1 MSAIAGGR
9 NPQIL
14 KWVFFGAMA
23 LATLLVIYSDERFL
37 ISPADSE
44 WRHIAPFKW
53 LLLPHGLAGAAAL
66 FTGPLQFSDRIR
78 ANWPKLHRWTGRIYI
93 GAICLVA
100 APLGF
105 YIGGH
110 YEPRTI
116 HVEQYFQAGLWWL
129 TTAIAF
135 VCILNRQIAMHKL
148 WMMRSYGFCCI
159 FVLSRVPDGF
169 HIHYSDQFLADMLW
183 SLVIAALI
191 VPDLVLTAR
200 ELARLASRRRARGTI
215 PAFAG

>member
-1 MSAIAGGR
+1 MSAIAGR

-23 LATLLVIYSDERFL
+23 AATLLVIHADEGFL
-37 ISPADSE
+37 VSPTDPH

-53 LLLPHGLAGAAAL
+53 LLLPHGLTGALAL

-78 ANWPKLHRWTGRIYI
+78 ANWPKLHRWTGRIYV

-100 APLGF
+100 APLAG

-110 YEPRTI
+110 YEPQTI
-116 HVEQYFQAGLWWL
+116 RVEQYFQAGLWWL

-135 VCILNRQIAMHKL
+135 ACILNRQIPMHKV

-159 FVLSRVPDGF
+159 FILSRVQDGF
-169 HIHYSDQFLADMLW
+169 HIQLSDQVLADLLW

-191 VPDLVLTAR
+191 VPDLILTMR
-200 ELARLASRRRARGTI
+200 ELERLASRRRARGTV
-215 PAFAG
+215 PGFAG